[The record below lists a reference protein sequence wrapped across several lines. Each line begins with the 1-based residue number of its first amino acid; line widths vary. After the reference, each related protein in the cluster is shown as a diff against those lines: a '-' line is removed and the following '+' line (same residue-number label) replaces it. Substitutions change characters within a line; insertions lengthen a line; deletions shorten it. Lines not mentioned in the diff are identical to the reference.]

1 MRKQKKKEQ
10 AKTSIAVPQTAANKS
25 FGWAGV
31 ENESET
37 PQSRL
42 YYALRENVPV
52 LDAAISKLVRLTGDF
67 TVCCSDKNAQRAIER
82 FARCVPVSG
91 HQIGLSAFVASYFDQ
106 LLTCGTAVGEIV
118 TDEDGQATAPPPRD
132 LCPATTLSGWIAWR
146 LW

>member
-1 MRKQKKKEQ
+1 
-10 AKTSIAVPQTAANKS
+10 
-25 FGWAGV
+25 
-31 ENESET
+31 
-37 PQSRL
+37 
-42 YYALRENVPV
+42 NVPV